1 MLYGA
6 LRALRALWK
15 DGYLR
20 EEGWFRS
27 FREREAI
34 DGSGRP
40 IPWMNYCTVQFLRE
54 RLKPGFRVFEFGSGN
69 STLFFASRCAE
80 VVSFEPS
87 PEWFRK
93 MSPRVPPNV
102 RLMLRET
109 EAYYCCEEE
118 SGSFDVVVIDA
129 MDRNRLIDPALKLCR
144 EGSGV
149 IVWDDSERPEYA
161 PAIARLLDSGWKRLR
176 LSGIGPIQNC
186 RKETSFFYR
195 PGNCLEI

>member
-1 MLYGA
+1 MFYGA
-6 LRALRALWK
+6 GRALWALWK

-27 FREREAI
+27 FRVQESVDVA
-34 DGSGRP
+34 GRP

-54 RLKPGFRVFEFGSGN
+54 RLKPEFRVFEFGSGN

-80 VVSFEPS
+80 VVSFES
-87 PEWFRK
+87 SSEWFRR
-93 MSPRVPPNV
+93 MSKRIPPNV

-109 EAYYCCEEE
+109 ETFYCNEEE
-118 SGSFDVVVIDA
+118 NGSFDLVVIDA
-129 MDRNRLIDPALKLCR
+129 MDRNRLVVPAVKLCR

-149 IVWDDSERPEYA
+149 IVWDDTERPEYA
-161 PAIARLLDSGWKRLR
+161 PAIAQLLDSGWKRLR
-176 LSGIGPIQNC
+176 FSGIGPIQNS